1 MRRLTVLII
10 FGISMGFIESAVVA
24 YLRFIAYPGTTSLFP
39 LALMP
44 PHILKIEIWREV
56 ATISMLLSVAYISAR
71 IRRKKRLFYFMLLFG
86 IWDISYY
93 FWLKVLINWPTSPL
107 SWDILFLIPF
117 PWTSPVIYPII
128 ISIIFIFTSIIF
140 IGLIDKKQYAGIDKI
155 SLSTGISGLIII
167 FFSFI
172 STSVYITL
180 KYSIQDIFQYIPGR
194 FPLEIYLIGLFLFLY
209 SILRTIIRSYLKNN
223 GQNSHH

>member
-1 MRRLTVLII
+1 MRRLTALII
-10 FGISMGFIESAVVA
+10 FGISMGFIESAVVV

-44 PHILKIEIWREV
+44 ANILRIEVWREV
-56 ATISMLLSVAYISAR
+56 ATIAMLLSVAYISAR
-71 IRRKKRLFYFMLLFG
+71 IRKKKRIFYFMLLFG

-93 FWLKVLINWPTSPL
+93 FWLKVLINWPASPL

-128 ISIIFIFTSIIF
+128 ISIIFIFASIIF
-140 IGLIDKKQYAGIDKI
+140 IRLIDEKKYAGIDKI

-172 STSVYITL
+172 SIPVYITL
-180 KYSIQDIFQYIPGR
+180 KYSIQDIFKYIPER
-194 FPLEIYLIGLFLFLY
+194 FPIEIYLIGLLLFVY
-209 SILRTIIRSYLKNN
+209 SITRTIILSYLKNN
-223 GQNSHH
+223 GQKSHH